1 MFLKMWFQRK
11 SKNRAFTRRHVL
23 DVKLRSDETRRAR
36 VRVTTLAVSVSL
48 GTAFALYLVWRCG
61 EWAVN
66 ALIYENRGF
75 AIEQIDV
82 QTDGVIGLDQLRNW
96 AGAKVGNNLFALD
109 LSRIKRDLEL
119 APAVQMAAVERVLPH
134 TLKIRV
140 TEREPVAQIVV
151 PSLRAGEKPL
161 VYLLDA
167 GGFVMHPLTPLQRSV
182 PLQPGEQY
190 PQITGV
196 NTTELRPGRAVE
208 SAPLLAALRLIT
220 AFEHSP
226 MAMLVDLHRIDVSSP
241 EILQVTTGQQ
251 NEITL
256 RTADLDRQLQRWR
269 LVYEKG
275 QQQARQIASLDLSVS
290 DHVPLR
296 WQDGVSASPVSPKPK
311 KTSPYKKKH
320 V

>member
-1 MFLKMWFQRK
+1 MWFQRK
-11 SKNRAFTRRHVL
+11 AKNRAFTRRHVL
-23 DVKLRSDETRRAR
+23 DVKLHSSETRRTR
-36 VRVTTLAVSVSL
+36 VRVTTMAVSVSL
-48 GTAFALYLVWRCG
+48 GTAFALYLIWRCG

-66 ALIYENRGF
+66 ALIYENRAF

-82 QTDGVIGLDQLRNW
+82 QTDGVIALDQLRSW
-96 AGAKVGNNLFALD
+96 AGAKAGNNLFALD

-119 APAVQMAAVERVLPH
+119 APAIQMAAVERVLPR

-151 PSLRAGEKPL
+151 PSLRSGGKPL

-167 GGFVMHPLTPLQRSV
+167 EGFVMHPLTPLQRSV

-208 SAPLLAALRLIT
+208 AAPVLAALRLIT
-220 AFEHSP
+220 AFDHSP
-226 MAMLVDLHRIDVSSP
+226 MAVLVDLQRIDVSSP
-241 EILQVTTGQQ
+241 EILQVVTGQQ
-251 NEITL
+251 NEITM

-269 LVYEKG
+269 LVHEKG
-275 QQQARQIASLDLSVS
+275 QQQSRLIASLDLSVA
-290 DHVPLR
+290 DHIPLR
-296 WQDGVSASPVSPKPK
+296 WQDGVSAGAVSPKPK